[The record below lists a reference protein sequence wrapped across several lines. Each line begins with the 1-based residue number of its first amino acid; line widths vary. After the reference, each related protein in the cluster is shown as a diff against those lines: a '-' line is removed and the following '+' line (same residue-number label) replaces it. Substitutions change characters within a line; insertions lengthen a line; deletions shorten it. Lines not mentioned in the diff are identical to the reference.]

1 MDDYGEA
8 VVRTL
13 PAMPARGDVIP
24 LWGNR
29 LQYVERSI
37 WFPLDLHK
45 GLKEK
50 LDGITPDVVVE
61 CTSEYNM

>member
-1 MDDYGEA
+1 MSNINKLDTGLGNMITICFMDDYGEA

-29 LQYVERSI
+29 LQYVERAI
-37 WFPLDLHK
+37 H
-45 GLKEK
+45 
-50 LDGITPDVVVE
+50 
-61 CTSEYNM
+61 